1 MRPNFKARETNMNII
16 IAGCGNVG
24 GTLAEQLSQEEH
36 KITVIDTNAKIVEEI
51 SDSFDV
57 YGVVG
62 TGSSINVLE
71 EANIDDCDL
80 FIAVTGNDEMNLLA
94 CLIAKSRGVK
104 NLIARVGNPEYGRE
118 IGLIKSTLGLTMV
131 INPHAASAREM
142 AALLNLPLALNVD
155 IFPKSRAEII
165 SYKLTEQSPLND
177 MTMKE
182 FGEKFHSEI
191 LVPVVERNDE
201 VLIPGGDF
209 KMEEGDII
217 SVLASIDVAHE
228 FFRSLGFSVSGAS
241 NAMLIGGGRTSVY
254 LARILMSMGVEV
266 KIIEQDPARCEK
278 LSDILDGAT
287 IIQGDATD
295 KNLLVEEGIEDV
307 DAFISNTSFDEENV
321 MLALYAKEVSDCK
334 VITRI
339 HRTAFDKIIDSLDIG
354 SVVYPKYIIA
364 ERILRFVRSQMQ
376 NDSGI
381 LSLYQLNDNRVE
393 AIEFEVPEDARFI
406 DKPLSEIKVKKGV
419 IIGCV
424 THEHKS
430 AIATGSTFI
439 HAGDKIV
446 VLTTE
451 KGLHDVHDI
460 AK

>member
-228 FFRSLGFSVSGAS
+228 FFKSLGFSVSGAS
-241 NAMLIGGGRTSVY
+241 NAMLIGGGRTTVY
-254 LARILMSMGVEV
+254 LSRIL
-266 KIIEQDPARCEK
+266 P
-278 LSDILDGAT
+278 
-287 IIQGDATD
+287 
-295 KNLLVEEGIEDV
+295 
-307 DAFISNTSFDEENV
+307 
-321 MLALYAKEVSDCK
+321 
-334 VITRI
+334 
-339 HRTAFDKIIDSLDIG
+339 
-354 SVVYPKYIIA
+354 
-364 ERILRFVRSQMQ
+364 
-376 NDSGI
+376 
-381 LSLYQLNDNRVE
+381 
-393 AIEFEVPEDARFI
+393 
-406 DKPLSEIKVKKGV
+406 
-419 IIGCV
+419 
-424 THEHKS
+424 
-430 AIATGSTFI
+430 
-439 HAGDKIV
+439 
-446 VLTTE
+446 
-451 KGLHDVHDI
+451 
-460 AK
+460 